1 MALLSLLGLFV
12 PVLSAAQGD
21 YQKYMSQYAGDY
33 EKYMHGGGGNGGSGD
48 YEKYYKKYMS
58 QYGSGA
64 SGGYEKFMSQ
74 YAGDYAS
81 KYMPSSAESK
91 KSAEAKPVS
100 FAASDDSHSKKDS
113 AKESDE
119 KAHHSEHEQ
128 SGYQQYMNQGSQSG
142 DYSKYMQGHGSQA
155 RSQHLVGGL
164 QTDHTYVHTY
174 IDP

>member
-1 MALLSLLGLFV
+1 MAPLSLLGLLV

-91 KSAEAKPVS
+91 SAEQAKPVS
-100 FAASDDSHSKKDS
+100 LAAADDSHSKKDS
-113 AKESDE
+113 AKSDE
-119 KAHHSEHEQ
+119 AEAEQ
-128 SGYQQYMNQGSQSG
+128 GGYQQYMNQGQGSGSPTSG
-142 DYSKYMQGHGSQA
+142 DYGKYMQGHASQA
-155 RSQHLVGGL
+155 GTTHSGA
-164 QTDHTYVHTY
+164 
-174 IDP
+174 

>member
-1 MALLSLLGLFV
+1 MAPLSLLGLLV

-81 KYMPSSAESK
+81 KYMPSAESK
-91 KSAEAKPVS
+91 SAEQAKPVS
-100 FAASDDSHSKKDS
+100 LAAADSHSKKDS
-113 AKESDE
+113 ASKSDE
-119 KAHHSEHEQ
+119 AEAEQ
-128 SGYQQYMNQGSQSG
+128 GYQQYMNQGQGSPTSG
-142 DYSKYMQGHGSQA
+142 DYSKYMQGHASQA
-155 RSQHLVGGL
+155 GTMHSGA
-164 QTDHTYVHTY
+164 
-174 IDP
+174 